1 MRIMAYLIAA
11 GLALVV
17 VFATNL
23 VVQNFV
29 FMVVSLSITLAVLA
43 VLSALAERY
52 IDSIRYEHY
61 SLF

>member
-17 VFATNL
+17 VFAINL

-29 FMVVSLSITLAVLA
+29 FMVVSLSIALAVLA

-52 IDSIRYEHY
+52 IDNIRYEHY

>member
-17 VFATNL
+17 VFAINL

-29 FMVVSLSITLAVLA
+29 FMVVSLSI
-43 VLSALAERY
+43 ALAAVAVA
-52 IDSIRYEHY
+52 SVAVEHY
-61 SLF
+61 ADSLR